1 MKTWSKHVRHHR
13 TKAEAFSQSV
23 LPGGYGFLI
32 NTEHDRLPG
41 QAEMSRGLDMS
52 RGPTSEDDG
61 RRMLR
66 REPPGRRSR
75 RRPETGEMEDM
86 KVAGVRKEDEE
97 ERGGAFLLEAPEGRE
112 EICAPLS
119 FPALVC
125 VSIRGPGSQSL

>member
-1 MKTWSKHVRHHR
+1 
-13 TKAEAFSQSV
+13 
-23 LPGGYGFLI
+23 
-32 NTEHDRLPG
+32 
-41 QAEMSRGLDMS
+41 MSRGS
-52 RGPTSEDDG
+52 TSEDVG

-97 ERGGAFLLEAPEGRE
+97 ERGEGFLLEAPEGRE

-119 FPALVC
+119 FSALVC
-125 VSIRGPGSQSL
+125 VSIRRPGFQSL